1 MVGFSPLLPTAYTA
15 GPNRNRY
22 KTNQGF
28 KDVIL
33 PFIKKFIC
41 ENQSTK
47 LFKKSNPYLSS
58 TSHINRLK
66 QIKKK
71 VNTFNFMIK

>member
-1 MVGFSPLLPTAYTA
+1 LVGFSPLLPTAYTA

-33 PFIKKFIC
+33 PFIKNIIC
-41 ENQSTK
+41 ENLSTK
-47 LFKKSNPYLSS
+47 LFKKSFLYLSG
-58 TSHINRLK
+58 SHINRLK